1 VKKAMGKS
9 QAVKYAYIVA
19 RVRAMKSKLIPKE
32 MYPKFLNMQIPEI
45 LRFIEESEY
54 KRDVDELGKKYR
66 GTDLFEHALNQ
77 NLAFTYRKLIEISQN
92 EANYIITE
100 YLRFWDIW
108 NIKTI
113 LRGKFSGASNEEILE
128 DVVSAGELKYRDITE
143 IVKIATVE
151 GIIAA
156 LAKTPYY
163 PALQGYKGEL
173 AEIENALDKRYY
185 ANRLESGVNAGNEFF
200 LKFLRTEID
209 LKNLKILFRMK
220 RAAMEREAILKLLIP
235 GGMEFK
241 EADLSTL
248 ASLPFPEFVRE
259 LEDYSYWS
267 AIADISTEL
276 TSLINIETRLDKY
289 AVVYASRISYY
300 YPLSILPILDYIL
313 SKKIEVD
320 NLRII
325 VRGKE
330 TNLPEDII
338 KAHLV
343 M

>member
-1 VKKAMGKS
+1 MGVS
-9 QAVKYAYIVA
+9 SAVKYAYIVA

-32 MYPKFLNMQIPEI
+32 MYPKFLNMDIPEI
-45 LRFIEESEY
+45 TRFIEESEY
-54 KRDVDELGKKYR
+54 KKEVDELSKKYK
-66 GTDLFEHALNQ
+66 GTDLFEHALNL
-77 NLAFTYRKLIEISQN
+77 NLALTYRKLIEVSQN
-92 EANYIITE
+92 EANFLITE

-113 LRGKFSGASNEEILE
+113 LRGKFSGASEEEILE
-128 DVVSAGELKYRDITE
+128 GVVSAGQLRYRDLTE
-143 IVKIATVE
+143 IIKIGTVE
-151 GIIAA
+151 GVIAA
-156 LAKTPYY
+156 LAGTPYY
-163 PALQGYKGEL
+163 PALEGYKGDL

-185 ANRLESGVNAGNEFF
+185 SKRIAAATETGNKLF

-209 LKNLKILFRMK
+209 LKNLKVLFRMK
-220 RAAMEREAILKLLIP
+220 RAGMEHDEIIKLLIP

-241 EADLSTL
+241 EADLNRL
-248 ASLPFPEFVRE
+248 AALPFPEFVRA
-259 LEDYSYWS
+259 LEEYSYWKG
-267 AIADISTEL
+267 IADISGDF
-276 TSLINIETRLDKY
+276 TSLIQIETRLEKY
-289 AVVYASRISYY
+289 GLVYAARISYY

-330 TNLPEDII
+330 TGLPEEII
-338 KAHLV
+338 KSHLV